1 MPCGLDR
8 PANARTGRVSPVHA
22 SHDVERA
29 TVHVPREWTLW
40 FPETECRRLD
50 RVAQSRFDFRQRKWR
65 LDDELTKREQLHFA
79 LDAAVFPNAMSHFF
93 AVSIESGGT
102 RSSIEIRLFPDR
114 NER

>member
-1 MPCGLDR
+1 MSCGLDR
-8 PANARTGRVSPVHA
+8 PANARTGRVSPLHA

-29 TVHVPREWTLW
+29 TVHVPREWTLR

-50 RVAQSRFDFRQRKWR
+50 RVAQPRFDFRRRKWG
-65 LDDELTKREQLHFA
+65 LDDEPTIREQLHFA

-93 AVSIESGGT
+93 VISIESGGT
-102 RSSIEIRLFPDR
+102 MSSIEIRLFPDR

>member
-1 MPCGLDR
+1 MSRGLDR
-8 PANARTGRVSPVHA
+8 PANARTGRVSPTHA

-29 TVHVPREWTLW
+29 TVHVPGEWAL
-40 FPETECRRLD
+40 
-50 RVAQSRFDFRQRKWR
+50 RFMP
-65 LDDELTKREQLHFA
+65 HFT

-93 AVSIESGGT
+93 TVSIESGGT